1 MKSGW
6 ILISGFL
13 ALSGCGYGVTDVDRA
28 SSAANDS
35 SSSIYN
41 PVVSLA
47 DLGALDFSNDNY
59 RVLHAF
65 SLRAQSRL
73 DDAKEEDI
81 SFAEGDEIIILE
93 RSFVPGQGNYLRLGL
108 ERAQISRYEDGDSEI
123 TDIWIQERDLPL
135 SSLEQF
141 FPTEGEELGED
152 GSWEQVRKRMTYC
165 YRYVKKYLLSTGQV
179 KSYLPGASAY
189 QAYWILPKHGF
200 VKTASSPM
208 SASNGEVC
216 VYSGGPQGHGH
227 IEVKRD
233 GKWWY
238 GYGFKDQ
245 SITKRK
251 FMGCFKKA

>member
-6 ILISGFL
+6 ILISVFL
-13 ALSGCGYGVTDVDRA
+13 ALSGCGYGVTNA
-28 SSAANDS
+28 EQATSTANHSLSSTIHSVALS
-35 SSSIYN
+35 
-41 PVVSLA
+41 P
-47 DLGALDFSNDNY
+47 DLELLDFTNDNY
-59 RVLHAF
+59 RVLQSF
-65 SLRAQSRL
+65 SMRAQRRL
-73 DDAKEEDI
+73 SDPTEEDI
-81 SFAEGDEIIILE
+81 SFSEGDEILILE
-93 RSFVPGQGNYLRLGL
+93 RTFVPGKGNYLRLGL
-108 ERAQISRYEDGDSEI
+108 ERVQNLTGENEGLDFV
-123 TDIWIQERDLPL
+123 DIWIQERELPL

-141 FPTEGEELGED
+141 FPTEEEELAED
-152 GSWEQVRKRMTYC
+152 GSWEQVRRRMTYC
-165 YRYVKKYLLSTGQV
+165 FRYVKKYLLSTGQV
-179 KSYLPGASAY
+179 KTYLPGASAY

-200 VKTASSPM
+200 VKTTSSPT

-245 SITKRK
+245 PISKRK

>member
-6 ILISGFL
+6 ILISGL
-13 ALSGCGYGVTDVDRA
+13 LVLSGCGYGVSSKEQVSSTANHSLSPSFHSVDSPPDLA
-28 SSAANDS
+28 SM
-35 SSSIYN
+35 
-41 PVVSLA
+41 
-47 DLGALDFSNDNY
+47 DFSNDNY
-59 RVLHAF
+59 RVIQPF
-65 SLRAQSRL
+65 SMKAKSRMS
-73 DDAKEEDI
+73 DATEEDF
-81 SFAEGDEIIILE
+81 SFSEGDEILILE
-93 RSFVPGQGNYLRLGL
+93 RSFVPGKGNYLRLGL
-108 ERAQISRYEDGDSEI
+108 ERVQNSVEENEGPEFV
-123 TDIWIQERDLPL
+123 DIWIQERELPL

-141 FPTEGEELGED
+141 FPTEEEEFAED
-152 GSWEQVRKRMTYC
+152 GDWEQVRRRMTYC

-179 KSYLPGASAY
+179 KTYLPGASAY

-200 VKTASSPM
+200 VKTTSSPT
-208 SASNGEVC
+208 SATNGEVC

-245 SITKRK
+245 PITKRK